1 MSFPAGTSE
10 NTMYKLI
17 HAHHALN
24 DDTTIADDMY
34 VGECQDASK
43 FNNDLVQG
51 NLLMCSYSMRFVL
64 GLSSINQAVET
75 ATNLSAAGVV
85 FPMNPS
91 VNGFQ
96 LNPTPMKIPGIIIP
110 FANDSKVGCPFSL
123 FEICLSSLMFS

>member
-43 FNNDLVQG
+43 FNKDLVQG